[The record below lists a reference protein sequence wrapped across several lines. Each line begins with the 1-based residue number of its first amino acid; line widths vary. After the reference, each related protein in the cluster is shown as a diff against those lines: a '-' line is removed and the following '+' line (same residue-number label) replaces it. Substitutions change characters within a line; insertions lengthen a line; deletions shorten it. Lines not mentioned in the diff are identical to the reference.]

1 MFILSHCGENV
12 ICAYNTVSTVA
23 FKIADGFVGC
33 GEITGSC

>member
-12 ICAYNTVSTVA
+12 IYACNTVSTVA